1 MLPKRTALE
10 PRPMNASKTRAPEQ
24 AASPADSRV
33 IRVRILRQDG
43 PGKAPRWEAFDV
55 PVSTGANVTSVLQ
68 WIATNPVTVEGKKT
82 TPVVYD
88 AACLEEVC
96 GSCTMV
102 VNGIVRQGCSALI
115 DHYCKKPGDEV
126 VLEPMSKFPVL
137 RDLSVDRSRLF
148 SQLKRTR
155 AWVPVDGTY
164 DLGPG
169 PRENPDEQQV
179 RYRLS
184 ECMSCGCCL
193 EACPQYT
200 LEPDEKKWDTSF
212 VGAAVLS
219 QVRYFN
225 MHETGKALEKIRL
238 DELSG
243 PGGVSD
249 CGNSQN
255 CVKVCPK
262 LIPLTESI
270 AAVGRAVTIHRI
282 REFFSGRS

>member
-1 MLPKRTALE
+1 
-10 PRPMNASKTRAPEQ
+10 MNAVTKQQP
-24 AASPADSRV
+24 AASPDTRV
-33 IRVRILRQDG
+33 VRVRIRRQDG
-43 PGKAPRWEAFDV
+43 PTHPPRWEAFDV

-68 WIATNPVTVEGKKT
+68 WIAANPVTVEGKKT

-88 AACLEEVC
+88 AGCLEEVC

-102 VNGIVRQGCSALI
+102 INGRVRQGCSALI
-115 DHYCKKPGDEV
+115 NQFRGDSSDEIT
-126 VLEPMSKFPVL
+126 LEPMSKFPVL

-148 SQLKRTR
+148 SQLKRMR
-155 AWVPVDGTY
+155 SWVPVDGTY
-164 DLGPG
+164 DLGAG
-169 PRENPDEQQV
+169 PQETPEEQQT

-200 LEPDEKKWDTSF
+200 LEPDAEKWDTSF

-225 MHETGKALEKIRL
+225 MHETGKELAKIRL

-262 LIPLTESI
+262 NIPLTESI
-270 AAVGRAVTIHRI
+270 AAVGRSVTVHRI
-282 REFFSGRS
+282 REFFSGRP

>member
-1 MLPKRTALE
+1 MTPASTKSYTA
-10 PRPMNASKTRAPEQ
+10 NCAPAQ
-24 AASPADSRV
+24 IRV
-33 IRVRILRQDG
+33 IRARIRRQDG
-43 PGKAPRWEAFDV
+43 PGKPPRWESFDV
-55 PVSTGANVTSVLQ
+55 PVSSGANVTSVLQ
-68 WIATNPVTVEGKKT
+68 WIAANPTTIEGKRS
-82 TPVVYD
+82 TPVAYD
-88 AACLEEVC
+88 SGCLEEVC
-96 GSCTMV
+96 GSCTMTI
-102 VNGIVRQGCSALI
+102 NGRVRQGCSALI
-115 DHYCKKPGDEV
+115 EQYCPNPGDEI

-137 RDLSVDRSRLF
+137 RDLSVDRARLF
-148 SQLKRTR
+148 ENLRRAR

-169 PRENPDEQQV
+169 PREFPEQQQT

-200 LEPDEKKWDTSF
+200 LEPDEKGWNTAF
-212 VGAAVLS
+212 VGAAVIN
-219 QVRYFN
+219 QVRFFN

-238 DELSG
+238 DEMSG

-262 LIPLTESI
+262 NIPLTESI
-270 AAVGRAVTIHRI
+270 AAVGRSVTVHRI
-282 REFFSGRS
+282 REFFSGRT

>member
-1 MLPKRTALE
+1 
-10 PRPMNASKTRAPEQ
+10 MNAATTRKP
-24 AASPADSRV
+24 ASPTAERV
-33 IRVRILRQDG
+33 IRVRIRRQDG
-43 PGKAPRWEAFDV
+43 PTHPARWEAFDV

-68 WIATNPVTVEGKKT
+68 WICAHPVTVEGRKT

-88 AACLEEVC
+88 AGCLEEVC

-102 VNGIVRQGCSALI
+102 INGRVRQGCSALI
-115 DHYCKKPGDEV
+115 DQYCRNSGDEIT
-126 VLEPMSKFPVL
+126 LEPMSKFPVV
-137 RDLSVDRSRLF
+137 RDLAVDRSRLF
-148 SQLKRTR
+148 AQLKRAR
-155 AWVPVDGTY
+155 SWVPIDGAY

-169 PRENPDEQQV
+169 PRETPERQQT

-200 LEPDEKKWDTSF
+200 LEPDENRWDGAF
-212 VGAAVLS
+212 VGAAVIN
-219 QVRYFN
+219 QVRYFD
-225 MHETGKALEKIRL
+225 MHETGKALQKIRL

-262 LIPLTESI
+262 NIPLTESI
-270 AAVGRAVTIHRI
+270 AAVGRSITIHRI